1 MHSFL
6 NIPMKRKRLK
16 ARR

>member
-1 MHSFL
+1 MRSFL